1 MCVCVCVCACVCV
14 RVHVHAQSHSCVQFF
29 ATSWTVVHQTPLS
42 MEFSRQE
49 YRSGVLFP
57 PPGKLPDR
65 GIEPISLVSPV
76 LAAGFFTSW
85 ILKPP
90 GKPHIDIEIYRYI
103 YMCIYI
109 YIYILF

>member
-1 MCVCVCVCACVCV
+1 MCSFQAYSKVIHIYRHIDVCVCVCVCARVCACVCV
-14 RVHVHAQSHSCVQFF
+14 HGHLHAQSHSCVQFC

-49 YRSGVLFP
+49 YWSGVPFP

-76 LAAGFFTSW
+76 LAAGFFTS
-85 ILKPP
+85 
-90 GKPHIDIEIYRYI
+90 
-103 YMCIYI
+103 
-109 YIYILF
+109 